1 MATSKKHP
9 FWVIISVAILC
20 GLAAGVLGEIITRV
34 YFLNDFS
41 VPYLSNDLNVN
52 DLNSN
57 LSNLIIRDAKK
68 VVVNEDV
75 KIGETLN
82 SLRPSLVGIFKE
94 LAVDSTTNNYYQLD
108 KPFLTGLVITAD
120 GWLLVS
126 VPTEVKKD
134 FNLKNLV
141 AITADR
147 RSYKID
153 KITTLSDISANL
165 YLVHLNGALNLTIKK
180 NVTRSDLSLG
190 QTLVV
195 VKDVSSILPTSL
207 TSINKGQQVLSSDL
221 PQLALTL
228 AGDLG
233 DEFKNSFVFNL
244 NGDLVAI
251 ISEEKNVV
259 PIFTY
264 DYYLQTILN
273 KNLSSLPFLGVNY
286 LDLSDVKTQNLNLEK
301 GAWLTS
307 SKDKLAVLK
316 NSPAQIGGLKEGDV
330 ISWVNNQEINSSSDL
345 ADIIAT
351 FKAGDLV
358 TLTYLRDSKEQEARI
373 VLGKL
378 K

>member
-94 LAVDSTTNNYYQLD
+94 LSVDSTTNNYYQLD
-108 KPFLTGLVITAD
+108 KPFLTGLVITTD